1 MVLLDEPSA
10 GVSPPVA
17 EVMERHIRA
26 RNAAGVT
33 FLVVEHNMSFVMR
46 LCDPLIVLAR
56 GRQIVIG
63 PPEVVRADPGV
74 LDTYLGA
81 WR

>member
-1 MVLLDEPSA
+1 
-10 GVSPPVA
+10 
-17 EVMERHIRA
+17 MERHIRA
-26 RNAAGVT
+26 RHAAGVT
-33 FLVVEHNMSFVMR
+33 FLVVEHNMNFVMR

-56 GRQIVIG
+56 GRQMVIG
-63 PPEVVRADPGV
+63 PPDVVRADPSV